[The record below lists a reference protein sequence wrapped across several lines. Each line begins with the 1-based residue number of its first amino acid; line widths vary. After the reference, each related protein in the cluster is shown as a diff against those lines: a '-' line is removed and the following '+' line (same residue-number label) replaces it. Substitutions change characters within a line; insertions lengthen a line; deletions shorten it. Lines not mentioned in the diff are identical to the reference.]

1 MRLMT
6 ALAAAALLS
15 ASVAGAH
22 AACDQQQLYG
32 TWHLY
37 FTIPFKNWAHCRLS
51 IDGGGDVIGDCR
63 STTGITR
70 QLSGHLTVTPA
81 TCALS
86 GQFRTTAAY
95 RIVEAHM
102 ADDGAV
108 AAGYMDN
115 DNGFTMVRA
124 RP

>member
-6 ALAAAALLS
+6 ALAATALLS

-51 IDGGGDVIGDCR
+51 IDGGGDVIGECR

-70 QLSGHLTVTPA
+70 QLSGHLTVTSC
-81 TCALS
+81 T
-86 GQFRTTAAY
+86 
-95 RIVEAHM
+95 V
-102 ADDGAV
+102 V
-108 AAGYMDN
+108 AAPSPTCTRGSLL
-115 DNGFTMVRA
+115 A
-124 RP
+124 R